1 MLKNISQWEGL
12 SHILWKIKYVPNH
25 QPVKWSPKCV
35 FIIYTFFF
43 LIAGWENSIS
53 VASNPEELVRS
64 AHQQSSTCN
73 QQQIKLQDLQVAIGY
88 PLVN

>member
-1 MLKNISQWEGL
+1 MENKICSKPPT
-12 SHILWKIKYVPNH
+12 SKMVPKMCFYHIDV
-25 QPVKWSPKCV
+25 
-35 FIIYTFFF
+35 FF